1 MEIYTNVNKAYRAV
15 QGTHYEALAVVETSR
30 AEAPIIGGY
39 SFEFYYALVAY
50 NFASGTNYRRLSNKI
65 TQIHV

>member
-1 MEIYTNVNKAYRAV
+1 METYTNINKAYRAV

-30 AEAPIIGGY
+30 ADLPVVGGY
-39 SFEFYYALVAY
+39 SVEFYYALVAY